1 MARFDRLNVYNAILA
16 DGLVPLFY
24 NSDPE
29 IARQVAS
36 AIAGGGGRVLE
47 FTNRGDF
54 AIEVFSALIKQ
65 CAQTE
70 PGLIIGVGSVEDAPT
85 AALFI
90 AHGANFVVGP
100 SFDVDTARLCN
111 RHKIA
116 YLPGCATVT
125 EIATAEEWGV
135 EIVKVF
141 PGETIG
147 GPGFVKAVLGPRPW
161 SRLMPTGGVTPE
173 ADNLRAWF
181 DAGVVAVGIGSKLIR
196 SDWLK
201 SGNFDA
207 IRDGMQ
213 SALQLVRSIRT
224 AGQPGRK

>member
-1 MARFDRLNVYNAILA
+1 MARFDRLTVLNTLLQ
-16 DGLVPLFY
+16 DGLMPLFY
-24 NSDPE
+24 NGSPDT
-29 IARQVAS
+29 AAQVAG
-36 AIAGGGGRVLE
+36 AIAGGGGHLLE

-54 AIEVFSALIKQ
+54 AIEVFSALVKR
-65 CAQTE
+65 CAQAH
-70 PGLIIGVGSVEDAPT
+70 PDLIIGVGSVEDAPT

-100 SFDVDTARLCN
+100 SFDAETARLCN

-125 EIATAEEWGV
+125 EIALAEEWGS
-135 EIVKVF
+135 EIIKIF

-147 GPGFVKAVLGPRPW
+147 GPDFVKAVLGPRPW

-181 DAGVVAVGIGSKLIR
+181 AAGVVAVGMGSKLIR

-201 SGNFDA
+201 SGNFGA
-207 IRDGMQ
+207 LRDNMQ
-213 SALQLVRSIRT
+213 TTLQLVRSIREEK
-224 AGQPGRK
+224 R

>member
-1 MARFDRLNVYNAILA
+1 MARFDRLAVYNAIIK

-24 NSDPE
+24 NSSPDTSE
-29 IARQVAS
+29 QVAS
-36 AIAGGGGRVLE
+36 AIARGGGHVLE

-54 AIEVFSALIKQ
+54 AIEVFSALLKQ
-65 CAQTE
+65 CAQTDPE
-70 PGLIIGVGSVEDAPT
+70 LIIGVGSVEDAPT

-100 SFDVDTARLCN
+100 SFDSDTARVCN

-116 YLPGCATVT
+116 YLPGCGTVT
-125 EIATAEEWGV
+125 EIAAAEEWGA
-135 EIVKVF
+135 EIIKIF

-147 GPGFVKAVLGPRPW
+147 GPDFVKAVLGPRPW
-161 SRLMPTGGVTPE
+161 SRLMPTGGVSPE

-181 DAGVVAVGIGSKLIR
+181 GAGVAAVGMGSKLIR

-201 SGNFDA
+201 SGNVDA
-207 IRDGMQ
+207 IRDNMQ
-213 SALQLVRSIRT
+213 ATLQLVQSIR
-224 AGQPGRK
+224 AEKR